1 MAQAQYLSIIR
12 DYTTRDSMLENF
24 TTSAKP
30 LHSLRSRYLLVAA
43 LVCIML
49 ISGAIVAN
57 WYARDVSRNNSE
69 ALELR
74 NDVTES
80 IGAIRSRIWQA
91 DNALN
96 ATLISPRAVH
106 EYDIITTLDQAQE
119 ELAALAAN
127 PAIATAGL
135 SDQVQVLREN
145 LSLLTEKVQYL
156 MDQRKD
162 LNWTYP
168 LLPFINEKLLE
179 PHNRF
184 ETAAARALQ
193 EIAEDDGRP
202 YASPLYGEFDQL
214 RDLWRSKILNFRAVV
229 IGFVGLNSID
239 VTPQEQNIANL
250 HEKIGA
256 RLATLHRQKAQG
268 ELGVESAAALHQMQE
283 ASDHWQENWAT
294 ARELRSS
301 STWRADIH
309 YMESEIYRYQQ
320 QVYNALATIEAD
332 ITTWSAKNVAIV
344 QQAAGQISNVLWGL
358 AGVALAFVILVYLM
372 IDRSVLQPI
381 AGIAESLTTHGE
393 ETLTG
398 LGKRSSREIHR
409 LITAFNVMRHQVHQR
424 QMALEHQTLHDAL
437 TGLPNRV
444 LMQDRL
450 EQALQMMK
458 RNDGSMALLLL
469 DLDRFKEVNDTLGHP
484 VGDELLQQVGQ
495 RLEALLRSS
504 DTVARLGGDE
514 FAIVAPN
521 TDNRQAAQFAEKIAG
536 AIKDVFPIGKQNLYV
551 GVSIGVAIYPHH
563 GTDAGTLIRHADI
576 AMYNAKR
583 NNLGYSLYE
592 MTRDEQRVDKLALV
606 GDLHEELENTKNLQ
620 LYYQPQI
627 DLFSHEMVAV
637 EALLRWPH
645 PQLGLISPEQIIK
658 MAEHTGL
665 IAALTQWVID
675 TSLSET
681 SHLRQAGKRFSVAVN
696 LSAWNL
702 QDPGLPGVVERILEK
717 YAVPAGQLTLE
728 ITESAMMSDPVRA
741 RRVLMQLSGMGVNLA
756 VDDFGTGFSSLGY
769 LKMLPVNDL
778 KIDTSFVINMGRDEN
793 DAIIVHSI
801 IDLAHNLGLSVIAEG
816 VESQQTLSQLQ
827 QRKCDRAQGFH
838 LSPPLP
844 GDALQ
849 QWLQDQQL
857 QIAH

>member
-1 MAQAQYLSIIR
+1 MS
-12 DYTTRDSMLENF
+12 ENF
-24 TTSAKP
+24 TPSAEP
-30 LHSLRSRYLLVAA
+30 LHSLRSGYLFVAA
-43 LVCIML
+43 MVCILL

-57 WYARDVSRNNSE
+57 WYARDVSRDNSK
-69 ALELR
+69 ALKLR
-74 NDVTES
+74 DDVTES
-80 IGAIRSRIWQA
+80 IGAIRRTIWRA
-91 DNALN
+91 DNALSS
-96 ATLISPRAVH
+96 ALISPRA
-106 EYDIITTLDQAQE
+106 EYKYDIVTNLDQAKD
-119 ELAALAAN
+119 ELALLAAN
-127 PAIATAGL
+127 PAIEPAGL
-135 SDQVQVLREN
+135 SQKVQLFRET

-156 MDQRKD
+156 MVQRQD

-168 LLPFINEKLLE
+168 LLPFINQKLLE

-184 ETAAARALQ
+184 ESAASRALQ

-202 YASPLYGEFDQL
+202 YASSLYGEFDQL

-229 IGFVGLNSID
+229 IRFAGLNSID
-239 VTPQEQNIANL
+239 VTPQEQNITDL
-250 HEKIGA
+250 HEDISE
-256 RLATLHRQKAQG
+256 RLAALQRKKVRG
-268 ELGVESAAALHQMQE
+268 ELGTASAAALQEMRE
-283 ASDHWQENWAT
+283 ASENWQENWAVAT
-294 ARELRSS
+294 ELRSS
-301 STWRADIH
+301 HIWRADVR
-309 YMESEIYRYQQ
+309 YMETDINSHQQ
-320 QVYNALATIEAD
+320 QVFSALAAIEKT
-332 ITTWSAKNVAIV
+332 ITTWSAKNISKV
-344 QQAAGQISNVLWGL
+344 QQAANQISNVLWGL

-372 IDRSVLQPI
+372 IDRSILQPI
-381 AGIAESLTTHGE
+381 ADIAEALSTRGE
-393 ETLTG
+393 ESIVRL
-398 LGKRSSREIHR
+398 KSHRSREICR
-409 LITAFNVMRHQVHQR
+409 LITAFNTMRHQVHQR

-450 EQALQMMK
+450 EQSIYMMK
-458 RNDGSMALLLL
+458 RSSGSMALLLL
-469 DLDRFKEVNDTLGHP
+469 DLDRFKEVNDTLGHQ

-495 RLEALLRSS
+495 RLEALLRHS

-521 TDNRQAAQFAEKIAG
+521 TDNRQAAQFAEKIARV
-536 AIKDVFPIGKQNLYV
+536 IKDVFPVGKQNLYV

-563 GTDAGTLIRHADI
+563 GADAGTLIRHADI
-576 AMYNAKR
+576 AMYSAKR

-606 GDLHEELENTKNLQ
+606 GDLHEELENTENLQ

-627 DLFSHEMVAV
+627 DLFSHEVVAV

-645 PQLGLISPEQIIK
+645 PQLGLISPENIVK

-665 IAALTQWVID
+665 IVPLTQWVLD
-675 TSLSET
+675 TGLSET
-681 SHLRQAGKRFSVAVN
+681 SHLRQAGKRFSMAVN

-702 QDPGLPGVVERILEK
+702 QDPGLPGAIERILEK
-717 YAVPAGQLTLE
+717 YAVSAGLLTLE

-741 RRVLMQLSGMGVNLA
+741 RRVLMQLSELGVNLA

-778 KIDTSFVINMGRDEN
+778 KIDKSFVMNMGGDEN

-816 VESQQTLSQLQ
+816 VESQQILSQLQ

-838 LSPPLP
+838 VSPPLP
-844 GDALQ
+844 GDALS

>member
-1 MAQAQYLSIIR
+1 MSENLS
-12 DYTTRDSMLENF
+12 
-24 TTSAKP
+24 TSTKP
-30 LHSLRSRYLLVAA
+30 LRSLRSRYLFFAA

-49 ISGAIVAN
+49 ISGALLAN
-57 WYARDVSRNNSE
+57 WYARDVSRNNSA
-69 ALELR
+69 ALQLR

-80 IGAIRSRIWQA
+80 IDAIRSRIWKA
-91 DNALN
+91 DNALG
-96 ATLISPRAVH
+96 AILISPRA
-106 EYDIITTLDQAQE
+106 EYKYDIITSLDQAKA
-119 ELAALAAN
+119 ELATLSTN
-127 PAIATAGL
+127 PAIDTAGL
-135 SDQVQVLREN
+135 SQQVNLLRET
-145 LSLLTEKVQYL
+145 LALLTKKVQYL
-156 MDQRKD
+156 MVQRQD

-168 LLPFINEKLLE
+168 LLPFINQKLLE
-179 PHNRF
+179 PHNQF
-184 ETAAARALQ
+184 ESAAARALRA
-193 EIAEDDGRP
+193 IAEDDGRP
-202 YASPLYGEFDQL
+202 YASPLYGDFDEV
-214 RDLWRSKILNFRAVV
+214 RDLWRRKILNFRAAV
-229 IGFVGLNSID
+229 IRFAGLNSID
-239 VTPQEQNIANL
+239 VSPQEHNVSEL
-250 HEKIGA
+250 HADIDD
-256 RLATLHRQKAQG
+256 RLASLQKRKAQG
-268 ELGVESAAALHQMQE
+268 ELGIEAGAALEDMRK
-283 ASDHWQENWAT
+283 ASDRWQQNWLV

-301 STWRADIH
+301 SIWRADIY
-309 YMESEIYRYQQ
+309 YMETEIRRYQQ
-320 QVYNALATIEAD
+320 LVFNALADIEKA
-332 ITTWSAKNVAIV
+332 ITAWSTKNVAKV
-344 QQAAGQISNVLWGL
+344 QQAADQISNALWGL
-358 AGVALAFVILVYLM
+358 AGVALAFVALVYVM
-372 IDRSVLQPI
+372 IDRSVLRPV
-381 AGIAESLTTHGE
+381 ASIAESLSTHGE
-393 ETLTG
+393 ESIAEL
-398 LGKRSSREIHR
+398 KNRSSREIHQ
-409 LITAFNVMRHQVHQR
+409 LITAFNVMSNKVHQR
-424 QMALEHQTLHDAL
+424 QTALEHQTLHDAL

-444 LMQDRL
+444 LLQDRL
-450 EQALQMMK
+450 EQSVQIMK
-458 RNDGSMALLLL
+458 RTSGSMALLLL
-469 DLDRFKEVNDTLGHP
+469 DLDRFKEVNDALGHQA
-484 VGDELLQQVGQ
+484 GDELLQQVGQ
-495 RLEALLRSS
+495 RLEALLRNS

-536 AIKDVFPIGKQNLYV
+536 AIKDVFPVGKQNIYV

-665 IAALTQWVID
+665 IASLTQWVID
-675 TSLSET
+675 ASLSET

-717 YAVPAGQLTLE
+717 HAVPAEHLTLE

-741 RRVLMQLSGMGVNLA
+741 RRVLMQLSGLGVNLA

-793 DAIIVHSI
+793 DAVVVHSI
-801 IDLAHNLGLSVIAEG
+801 IDLAHNLGLGVIAEG
-816 VESQQTLSQLQ
+816 VESQQILSQLQ

-849 QWLQDQQL
+849 PWLQDQQL